1 MVKHGSPHLRNY
13 LMQTAEKMLIHNPVL
28 YEYYLKKRDEGKH
41 HNVALSH
48 VARRLTRIIF
58 YLEKNDTDF
67 NIEKMR

>member
-13 LMQTAEKMLIHNPVL
+13 LIQSAEKTLIHNPVL
-28 YEYYLKKRDEGKH
+28 YEYYLKKRNEGKH

-48 VARRLTRIIF
+48 VAKRLTRIIF

-67 NIEKMR
+67 DIEKMR